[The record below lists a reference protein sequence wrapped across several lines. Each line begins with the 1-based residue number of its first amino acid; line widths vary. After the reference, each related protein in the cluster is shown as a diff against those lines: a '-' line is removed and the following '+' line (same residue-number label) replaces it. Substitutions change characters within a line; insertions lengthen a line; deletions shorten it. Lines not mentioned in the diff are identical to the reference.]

1 VSAAAAEAIR
11 QLRVLVADDHP
22 PTRDDV
28 RRALARGGMVVCAE
42 AANAAEAVQAALETR
57 PDICLL
63 DINMPGNGMAA
74 VWEINARLPTTKIVM
89 LTVSEDERD
98 LFAALRAGAASYLV
112 KDIDL
117 RRLPQALYDVH
128 DGKAAIPRTL
138 VARMVERFHGT
149 EPRFR
154 STTVVSDLGLRLTS
168 REWEVLAA
176 LGDRLSTR
184 EIALRLGLEPSG
196 VRAHITSLVRKL
208 GVANRE
214 EAVELLHGRF
224 EA

>member
-1 VSAAAAEAIR
+1 VSAATER
-11 QLRVLVADDHP
+11 RPLRVLIADDHP

-28 RRALARGGMVVCAE
+28 RRALMRREIVVCAE
-42 AANAAEAVQAALETR
+42 AANAAEAVQAALETQ

-63 DINMPGNGMAA
+63 DLRMPGNGVAA

-89 LTVSEDERD
+89 FTVSEDEKD
-98 LFAALRAGAASYLV
+98 LFACLHAGAVSYLV
-112 KDIDL
+112 KDLDL
-117 RRLPQALYDVH
+117 SRLAQALQDVY
-128 DGKAAIPRTL
+128 DGKAAIPRAL

-154 STTVVSDLGLRLTS
+154 TTAFDQLGPRLTS

-176 LGDRLSTR
+176 LGEGLSTR
-184 EIALRLGLEPSG
+184 EIARRLGLEPSS
-196 VRAHITSLVRKL
+196 VRAHIAALVRKL
-208 GVANRE
+208 GVADRKA
-214 EAVELLHGRF
+214 AVELLHERA